1 MPVQQQRR
9 RPPAGR
15 RPVRKPAKKRVGRI
29 MFLSLLLGILTAVA
43 GLAVVS
49 VLFQLKTVP
58 DAFWQ
63 VAVWCCAAVG
73 GLLCG
78 FASTLMV
85 GRRGLFCGIFSGFL
99 MFVVLFLA
107 GAVSSFSFQFNG
119 STGIMLLCCVVSSAV
134 GGVVAVNMM
143 PKSRRQ
149 PVQPNPPA
157 RRRRYY

>member
-9 RPPAGR
+9 TPPAGR
-15 RPVRKPAKKRVGRI
+15 RSVRKPPKKHVGRI
-29 MFLSLLLGILTAVA
+29 LFLSLFLGILTALV

-58 DAFWQ
+58 DVFWQ

-73 GLLCG
+73 GLFCG
-78 FASTLMV
+78 FAATLMV
-85 GRRGLFCGIFSGFL
+85 GRKGLVCGIFSGFV
-99 MFVVLFLA
+99 MFLVLFLI
-107 GAVSSFSFQFNG
+107 GAVSSFSFQFNRN
-119 STGIMLLCCVVSSAV
+119 TGIMLLCCMLSSAV
-134 GGVVAVNMM
+134 GGVVAVNVM

-149 PVQPNPPA
+149 PVQPVPPA